1 MNLSLT
7 AKLKK
12 IYFFPNIST
21 TRVIIDILFGF
32 FFLLQNDVVRHCLF
46 WFHLLHCCG
55 LYIHVFFTKSCLHI
69 HHNCEV
75 CFCSVLYTRHRFVV
89 KSKHVLFVLYF
100 IHLFLH
106 FTPDPEKT
114 VPSVCLCVC
123 LSVVWTD
130 SFSIGKYSRNP
141 LYNTTDPFSTK
152 LVTSYP
158 WVQGSHFFFF
168 LIGYTLIKW
177 PISYQTFVFVRNIKT
192 VIIMIFSS
200 KHLEVNIMEQRRGQ
214 SVAIVTGLYMYEEWF
229 LFSFF
234 IQQKVGS
241 GL

>member
-1 MNLSLT
+1 MKIERTLKIFQIQEQFYYVMNRSLT

-21 TRVIIDILFGF
+21 TRVIIDILFVL

-55 LYIHVFFTKSCLHI
+55 LYIHVFSPRAAYIFITSVESVSVQFCTHVTVLSWNLSMCFLCCI
-69 HHNCEV
+69 LFI
-75 CFCSVLYTRHRFVV
+75 CFCISHLIQRRL
-89 KSKHVLFVLYF
+89 SRLFV
-100 IHLFLH
+100 
-106 FTPDPEKT
+106 
-114 VPSVCLCVC
+114 SVSVC

-168 LIGYTLIKW
+168 SNRLHT
-177 PISYQTFVFVRNIKT
+177 
-192 VIIMIFSS
+192 
-200 KHLEVNIMEQRRGQ
+200 H
-214 SVAIVTGLYMYEEWF
+214 
-229 LFSFF
+229 
-234 IQQKVGS
+234 
-241 GL
+241 

>member
-1 MNLSLT
+1 MTFYLFCFFIAERCCKTLSFLISFV
-7 AKLKK
+7 ALLWI
-12 IYFFPNIST
+12 IYS
-21 TRVIIDILFGF
+21 
-32 FFLLQNDVVRHCLF
+32 C
-46 WFHLLHCCG
+46 
-55 LYIHVFFTKSCLHI
+55 FFTKSCLHI
-69 HHNCEV
+69 HHKCGV

-141 LYNTTDPFSTK
+141 LYNTADQFSTK

-158 WVQGSHFFFF
+158 WVKGSHFFFF
-168 LIGYTLIKW
+168 SNRLHT
-177 PISYQTFVFVRNIKT
+177 
-192 VIIMIFSS
+192 
-200 KHLEVNIMEQRRGQ
+200 H
-214 SVAIVTGLYMYEEWF
+214 
-229 LFSFF
+229 
-234 IQQKVGS
+234 
-241 GL
+241 